1 MTTRRTF
8 LKYAALSIGV
18 VAVGPKFSAFAAD
31 ERPLIDGVADACRR
45 LAPLGPWT
53 IDRSLPT

>member
-31 ERPLIDGVADACRR
+31 ERPLIDGVADAWRR

-53 IDRSLPT
+53 IDRSMPT